1 MDNTIDYI
9 KIEDII
15 PSKLEPHQSNND
27 DDLEALAISIQN
39 YGIIQP
45 LLLRKNGEKY
55 EIVLGNRRYKAA
67 TNIGLKQVPAIVL
80 KLNDKEVA
88 EYTLLD
94 NLQRKDLNTKEI
106 DTIYQNIYTKYN
118 IDREYISSN
127 LGIILKSSEPQS
139 NLLTKEEG
147 FKSNTNS
154 HTIHKINTDSDVIK
168 LSDLNQE
175 ELEREDSIM
184 NNEILN
190 NNIINTNINPTQETN
205 QTNNTVPT
213 FGGRFFPSLE
223 DEQTNMNMNQNIT
236 TQPEQPTTETS
247 PLIDLTD
254 LGTNQIPNSNPQLE
268 PVPNF
273 ANPTLD
279 NLNQPTPAV
288 EIPTFNSSVQVEPT
302 QPTQIE
308 VPQVEIPSI
317 GDTTS
322 AQAPFEVPQTPE
334 VSIPQPEMPSLE
346 GVQSAPIEV
355 PQMGETPQVEIP
367 TFNSSMQVE
376 PAQPT
381 PIEVPQAPEVSVSQ
395 PETPSMNVIQEP
407 LPEKKDITPAINTI
421 KSLVDTISSLGY
433 NLNINENDLGTTYS
447 INIEIQK

>member
-15 PSKLEPHQSNND
+15 PSKLEPHQSSD
-27 DDLEALAISIQN
+27 DGLEALAISIQN

-80 KLNDKEVA
+80 KLNDKEAA

-94 NLQRKDLNTKEI
+94 NLQRKDLNDKEI

-127 LGIILKSSEPQS
+127 LGIVLKSHEPQL

-147 FKSNTNS
+147 FKSTINN
-154 HTIHKINTDSDVIK
+154 HTVHRINTDSDIIK

-175 ELEREDSIM
+175 ELEREDLTM

-190 NNIINTNINPTQETN
+190 NNIINTNLNPTPDTN
-205 QTNNTVPT
+205 QPNNTVPT

-223 DEQTNMNMNQNIT
+223 DEQTNMNMSSNIQNPNQQNSLN
-236 TQPEQPTTETS
+236 TS
-247 PLIDLTD
+247 PLIDLTNIGNEAP
-254 LGTNQIPNSNPQLE
+254 LNNNTNTNPQLE

-279 NLNQPTPAV
+279 NLNQTPSA
-288 EIPTFNSSVQVEPT
+288 EIPTFNSSIQTEPT
-302 QPTQIE
+302 QPAQFE
-308 VPQVEIPSI
+308 MPQVPQMPEAPQVDIPNI
-317 GDTTS
+317 GEPQVS
-322 AQAPFEVPQTPE
+322 LAPFEVPQMPETPSVE
-334 VSIPQPEMPSLE
+334 IPSFNSSMPTEPVQPAS
-346 GVQSAPIEV
+346 IEV
-355 PQMGETPQVEIP
+355 PQTDI
-367 TFNSSMQVE
+367 
-376 PAQPT
+376 
-381 PIEVPQAPEVSVSQ
+381 SQ
-395 PETPSMNVIQEP
+395 PEISSMNVVQEP
-407 LPEKKDITPAINTI
+407 VSEKKDITPAINTI

-433 NLNINENDLGTTYS
+433 NLNINENDLGTSYT